1 MKKFIVLSLVLLS
14 TAAQSQKQYTL
25 TGDVSK
31 VKETVSKVYLSYYF
45 NGVSTQDSAVVTDG
59 KFVFKGTVTE
69 PILGNLR
76 AAYKVDTSVKTKRMV
91 SYKKDVTPIYLENS
105 AIQLSSIDSF
115 ANATIKGSKSHLEYN
130 KLKAFTKPVSDKM
143 EALSATYNEL
153 YKKKDEV
160 GMKKLD
166 AEYDKVDAE
175 MKAKQKEYVLANLNS
190 PIVMY
195 AFGNFAGY
203 SINADEVEPLFLKI
217 PLAVRNSTK
226 GKEMEGKIAIAKKT
240 GIGKPAIPFTQNDTA
255 GIPVSLA
262 SFKGKYVLV
271 DFWASWCG
279 PCRQEN
285 PNVVAAFNKYSPK
298 GFTVLGVS
306 LDQPT
311 GKERW
316 MEAIHKDNLTWTQ
329 VSDLKYWKNE
339 VAVMYGVNAIPQNYL
354 IDDQGIIIGKD
365 LRGDALNAKL
375 AELFK

>member
-1 MKKFIVLSLVLLS
+1 MKKFIVFGLMFLF
-14 TAAQSQKQYTL
+14 TAAQSQKQYTIS
-25 TGDVSK
+25 GDVSK

-59 KFVFKGTVTE
+59 KFVFKGAVTE
-69 PILGNLR
+69 PVLGNLR
-76 AAYKVDTSVKTKRMV
+76 AAYKVDTSVKTKRMI
-91 SYKKDVTPIYLENS
+91 SYKKDVTPIYIENS
-105 AIQLSSIDSF
+105 AIQITSVDSF
-115 ANATIKGSKSHLEYN
+115 ANATIKGSKSHLAYN
-130 KLKAFTKPVSDKM
+130 KLKAFTKPISDKM
-143 EALSATYNEL
+143 EALSATYSEL
-153 YKKKDEV
+153 YKKKDEA

-166 AEYDKVDAE
+166 EEYDKVDAE
-175 MKAKQKEYVLANLNS
+175 MKAKQKEFVLANLNS

-203 SINADEVEPLFLKI
+203 SINADEVEPVFLKI
-217 PLAVRNSTK
+217 PLTIRNSVK
-226 GKEMEGKIAIAKKT
+226 GKEMANKIDIAKKT

-285 PNVVAAFNKYSPK
+285 PNVVAAFGKYNAK

-339 VAVMYGVNAIPQNYL
+339 VAVMYGVQAIPQNYL
-354 IDDQGIIIGKD
+354 IDPQGIIIGKD
-365 LRGDALNAKL
+365 LRGEALNTKL

>member
-1 MKKFIVLSLVLLS
+1 MLLA

-25 TGDVSK
+25 SGDVSK
-31 VKETVSKVYLSYYF
+31 VKETVSKVYLSYYS
-45 NGVSTQDSAVVTDG
+45 NGVSTQDSAVVTDS

-76 AAYKVDTSVKTKRMV
+76 AAYKADTSLKTKRMV

-143 EALSATYNEL
+143 EALSATYSEL
-153 YKKKDEV
+153 YKKKDEA

-175 MKAKQKEYVLANLNS
+175 MKAKQKEFVLANLNS

-217 PLAVRNSTK
+217 PVAVRNSMK
-226 GKEMEGKIAIAKKT
+226 GKEMAGKIDIAKKT
-240 GIGKPAIPFTQNDTA
+240 GIGKTAIQFTQNDTA
-255 GIPVSLA
+255 GIPVTLA

-311 GKERW
+311 GKEKW

-339 VAVMYGVNAIPQNYL
+339 VALMYGVNAIPQNYL